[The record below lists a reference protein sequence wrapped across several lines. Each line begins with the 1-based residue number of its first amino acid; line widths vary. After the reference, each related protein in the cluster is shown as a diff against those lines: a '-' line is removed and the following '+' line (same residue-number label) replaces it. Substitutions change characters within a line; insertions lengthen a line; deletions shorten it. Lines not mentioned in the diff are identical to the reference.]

1 MTVWAALGRSSLF
14 IFIQQD
20 SERAEAESGTAQTT
34 MDIYVIPVEG
44 AGPEDEMYAHVGVVL
59 EAVELLQNLQ
69 SFTFA
74 SVKLYRLIYALNLSP
89 KTSRVH
95 VKFFRKS
102 WWNWTPTNFHQKYK
116 HWKWKCSSDC
126 EQLSWCT
133 IYPWRNMFMWLN
145 HYNFSTCWSEVCL
158 CEIFHLCSW

>member
-1 MTVWAALGRSSLF
+1 M
-14 IFIQQD
+14 
-20 SERAEAESGTAQTT
+20 
-34 MDIYVIPVEG
+34 IPVEG

-102 WWNWTPTNFHQKYK
+102 
-116 HWKWKCSSDC
+116 
-126 EQLSWCT
+126 
-133 IYPWRNMFMWLN
+133 
-145 HYNFSTCWSEVCL
+145 
-158 CEIFHLCSW
+158 